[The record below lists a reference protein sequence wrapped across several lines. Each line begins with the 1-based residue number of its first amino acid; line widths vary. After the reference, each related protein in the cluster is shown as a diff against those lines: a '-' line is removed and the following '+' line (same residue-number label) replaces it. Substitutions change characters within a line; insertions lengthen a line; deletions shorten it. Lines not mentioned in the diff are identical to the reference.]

1 LGGISSLREYK
12 AQHDKREDS
21 ESEMFQKAG
30 ELSDQGFGEFDVC
43 LAVLSTTKGN
53 LQTAKKALS
62 KLMFT

>member
-1 LGGISSLREYK
+1 
-12 AQHDKREDS
+12 
-21 ESEMFQKAG
+21 MFQKAG

-62 KLMFT
+62 KLMFTQNKKGQGKSQRN